1 MIFICYS
8 WRDAEVVHD
17 MTKQLAGMGRDVW
30 IDAEHLN
37 LDAPMEDQIRQ
48 ALRKSSSVLLFDSP
62 NSGRSKWVRREFGL
76 KARERYRE
84 WPIENA
90 EEQLWP
96 NLCCKGTDLIKH

>member
-8 WRDAEVVHD
+8 WRDAEVVHYV
-17 MTKQLAGMGRDVW
+17 TKQLSGMGRDVW

-37 LDAPMEDQIRQ
+37 LDAPMDDQIRQ

-62 NSGRSKWVRREFGL
+62 NSRRSKWVRRELAWAKG
-76 KARERYRE
+76 EGIDIVN

-90 EEQLWP
+90 EERLKWP
-96 NLCCKGTDLIKH
+96 NPVSQALI

>member
-17 MTKQLAGMGRDVW
+17 VTKQLAGMGRDVW

-37 LDAPMEDQIRQ
+37 LDAPMDDQIRQ

-62 NSGRSKWVRREFGL
+62 NSRSSEWVKRELAWAKG
-76 KARERYRE
+76 EGIDIVN

-90 EEQLWP
+90 EERLRRP
-96 NLCCKGTDLIKH
+96 NFMLQAAI